1 MRFSGWLEVNR
12 ASILET
18 NRHLP
23 LAVEDKGFYQAPL
36 MKQRISVMAAA
47 ITLAATLAA
56 CGTNTEDVDRAGPSR
71 PTATATEKSDR
82 TVPVSEAHNDADT
95 NFAQKMISY
104 NKGAIEMADLASQQA
119 TTEEVRDLTDQV
131 SAVQSSQI
139 EKLTTWLF
147 AWDEDFTLSDN
158 EERGILI
165 EGLNLQE
172 AIDDLKPRSGVD
184 FDKRFLELMTAHHE
198 GVIQLAK
205 DERVQGQNLDAL
217 NFAQQIIE
225 DQEIE
230 IERMAQLLNIGFE
243 EGAGSSSWL

>member
-1 MRFSGWLEVNR
+1 
-12 ASILET
+12 
-18 NRHLP
+18 
-23 LAVEDKGFYQAPL
+23 
-36 MKQRISVMAAA
+36 
-47 ITLAATLAA
+47 
-56 CGTNTEDVDRAGPSR
+56 
-71 PTATATEKSDR
+71 
-82 TVPVSEAHNDADT
+82 
-95 NFAQKMISY
+95 
-104 NKGAIEMADLASQQA
+104 LASQQA